1 MAVVFVVFE
10 KKLVIFRKYSFD
22 LFYFELK
29 KELLFREVSFLE
41 VVGVRSVLFGKGIL
55 LGKGVL

>member
-1 MAVVFVVFE
+1 MVVVFVVFE
-10 KKLVIFRKYSFD
+10 KKLVIFCKYSFD

-41 VVGVRSVLFGKGIL
+41 VVGVRGVLFGKGVL